1 MNTIILF
8 WNPAISSYKLED
20 FQYEMENLGD
30 EWMNWSV
37 WEYEKAKPGDRFF
50 MVRCGNGKT
59 GICMSGYFSSE
70 PYQDEDWSGKGRVTY
85 YMDMEPDVMIHPDYM
100 PILKTDELVSAI
112 PSFDWKGGHSGRL
125 LEPELAE
132 KLEALWADFLK
143 KHEDMFIVRAA
154 RQDVDPKD
162 FIR

>member
-1 MNTIILF
+1 
-8 WNPAISSYKLED
+8 
-20 FQYEMENLGD
+20 
-30 EWMNWSV
+30 
-37 WEYEKAKPGDRFF
+37 
-50 MVRCGNGKT
+50 
-59 GICMSGYFSSE
+59 
-70 PYQDEDWSGKGRVTY
+70 
-85 YMDMEPDVMIHPDYM
+85 MDMEPDVMIHPDYM

-154 RQDVDPKD
+154 RQDVDSKD